1 MCNHPTYLEIDNQTR
16 VAQSIENT
24 IQSGT
29 WRDQDREDYRHN
41 FVLILLLASTSMI
54 HREVK
59 YAGNVEYGL
68 PP

>member
-1 MCNHPTYLEIDNQTR
+1 MCDYPTYLEIDNQIR

-59 YAGNVEYGL
+59 YAGNV
-68 PP
+68 